1 MKLRWRFGLVAAV
14 FLTIFSLYPQMKL
27 WYVRGSEWQGNYAYN
42 DIDEVAY
49 ASYVKALVDG
59 RPRKNDPY
67 TGRDDSAEDPQK
79 ESLFSIQFAAPY
91 TLAIPGRILSIPT
104 PWLMIIGGAVA
115 AFLTALAIFW
125 FVFNLTGSNWYAMAA
140 SLVTLAGGALF
151 AGEGAIGEILLDGFS
166 YPYFPGLR
174 RYIPALAMPAFFGL
188 VGVVWKLLSDRD
200 DDRVRSP
207 ILLISSAIALFAYAV
222 FSYFYIWTTAVAWL
236 GCLFVCW
243 IAVRPGDHRRD
254 IKNLFIIGAGYIVV
268 LVPYAYLLSKRSH
281 TMDDVQLLVHTHA
294 PDLTRFPEYIAGLVI
309 LIVFFGLS
317 IRRLEPRSPS
327 VVFVISLAL
336 AVFTVFNQQVVTGQS
351 LQPIHY
357 QVFIGNY
364 LAGLALVSAVGLY
377 VGDSEWSHGIPAKA
391 IFAVLACLAIGW
403 GFVECHY
410 TVRVLDDA
418 NVARDEQVPLGRRLT
433 ELARNDP
440 NKYKTVILDFG
451 IAEADDLPTLAP
463 QATLW
468 SRHQHVFTSI
478 TTEEN
483 KERYYQY
490 LYYQGVTGQQLANSI
505 KHGDFVSMIALFG
518 WGRHTDRLNSNF
530 KPLTYGEIDAEARN
544 YEHYVAEFNPRRSP
558 ETIVTYLVVRSA
570 DELDLTNFDR
580 WYDRDGGEDIGPFT
594 LYRVRLKPGAA
605 M

>member
-1 MKLRWRFGLVAAV
+1 
-14 FLTIFSLYPQMKL
+14 
-27 WYVRGSEWQGNYAYN
+27 
-42 DIDEVAY
+42 
-49 ASYVKALVDG
+49 
-59 RPRKNDPY
+59 
-67 TGRDDSAEDPQK
+67 
-79 ESLFSIQFAAPY
+79 
-91 TLAIPGRILSIPT
+91 
-104 PWLMIIGGAVA
+104 
-115 AFLTALAIFW
+115 
-125 FVFNLTGSNWYAMAA
+125 
-140 SLVTLAGGALF
+140 
-151 AGEGAIGEILLDGFS
+151 
-166 YPYFPGLR
+166 
-174 RYIPALAMPAFFGL
+174 
-188 VGVVWKLLSDRD
+188 
-200 DDRVRSP
+200 
-207 ILLISSAIALFAYAV
+207 
-222 FSYFYIWTTAVAWL
+222 
-236 GCLFVCW
+236 
-243 IAVRPGDHRRD
+243 
-254 IKNLFIIGAGYIVV
+254 
-268 LVPYAYLLSKRSH
+268 
-281 TMDDVQLLVHTHA
+281 MDDVQLLVRTHA

-364 LAGLALVSAVGLY
+364 LAGLALVSAIGLY
-377 VGDSEWSHGIPAKA
+377 VRDREWRDGIAAKA
-391 IFAVLACLAIGW
+391 IFAALACLAIGW

-433 ELARNDP
+433 ELSKNDP
-440 NKYKTVILDFG
+440 NKYKTVVLHFG

-478 TTEEN
+478 TTDEN

-530 KPLTYGEIDAEARN
+530 KPLTNGEIDAEARN
-544 YEHYVAEFNPRRSP
+544 YDHYVAEFDPSHSP

-594 LYRVRLKPGAA
+594 LYRVRLKPDAA